1 MINME
6 KETTKKERA
15 GIATNV
21 EKAYI
26 QKARPLQS
34 LSETNLNLTEFKILD
49 AYLARI
55 NSHDESKRTVKFK
68 KGELEHFLGVTRIRK
83 EDLKKRLKNLFQT
96 VEVKDDRI
104 KDGFKLI
111 NLFEKV
117 NAEKLEDDF
126 WEITLTCTASA
137 KEYIFNIDNIGYMR
151 YRLQNVINL
160 TSRYSYVLFLYLLDN
175 RFRKTWSVD
184 LEELKKLLGCSSETY
199 KQFKYLN
206 DLILKKCQAEI
217 NEKTDITFEMETSRS
232 GRRISD
238 IIFTITSETK
248 KIEFP
253 NNPEEDTENITE
265 PFDCG
270 EGEPENILGKSANKG
285 QYKKEEIVVLNDLLA
300 GILPNVSNQERCEY
314 LQSKINLM
322 DLYDKKNGIAPQKKF
337 GYLKK
342 ILENELESKR
352 EKKEKP
358 PQKPYAS
365 NNRFNQFEQH
375 DYDFDEIDRMLE
387 EEIHKNKN

>member
-1 MINME
+1 M
-6 KETTKKERA
+6 
-15 GIATNV
+15 
-21 EKAYI
+21 
-26 QKARPLQS
+26 
-34 LSETNLNLTEFKILD
+34 
-49 AYLARI
+49 
-55 NSHDESKRTVKFK
+55 
-68 KGELEHFLGVTRIRK
+68 
-83 EDLKKRLKNLFQT
+83 
-96 VEVKDDRI
+96 
-104 KDGFKLI
+104 
-111 NLFEKV
+111 
-117 NAEKLEDDF
+117 
-126 WEITLTCTASA
+126 
-137 KEYIFNIDNIGYMR
+137 
-151 YRLQNVINL
+151 
-160 TSRYSYVLFLYLLDN
+160 
-175 RFRKTWSVD
+175 
-184 LEELKKLLGCSSETY
+184 
-199 KQFKYLN
+199 
-206 DLILKKCQAEI
+206 KKCQAEI

-314 LQSKINLM
+314 LQSKTNLM

-358 PQKPYAS
+358 PQKQYAS